1 MSHNNSHKQQV
12 IIQNRKARHDYTIHD
27 KLEAGMVLEGW
38 EVKAI
43 KANRCQLQD
52 SYITIKSNAC
62 WLIGAHI
69 TPLDTTAICSKPDP
83 KRTRKLLLHKRQID
97 KLFGQHKIKGQT
109 IVPLRM
115 YAARGRIKLEI
126 ALASGKKQ
134 HDKRQADKER
144 TWKKEQKN
152 IKVS

>member
-1 MSHNNSHKQQV
+1 MTKNNSSNTV
-12 IIQNRKARHDYTIHD
+12 IIQNRKARHDYIIHD
-27 KLEAGMVLEGW
+27 KFKAGMVLEGW

-43 KANRCQLQD
+43 KANRGVLQD
-52 SYITIKSNAC
+52 SYISIKTNAC

-69 TPLDTTAICSKPDP
+69 TPLTTTATYSKPDP
-83 KRTRKLLLHKRQID
+83 KRKRKLLLHKKQID

-115 YAARGRIKLEI
+115 YTVRGRIKIEI
-126 ALASGKKQ
+126 ALATGKKQ

-144 TWKKEQKN
+144 TWKKEKRQ
-152 IKVS
+152 ISI

>member
-1 MSHNNSHKQQV
+1 MTKNNSSNTV

-27 KLEAGMVLEGW
+27 KFEAGMVLEGW

-43 KANRCQLQD
+43 KANRGVLQD
-52 SYITIKSNAC
+52 SYISIKANAC

-69 TPLDTTAICSKPDP
+69 TPLTTTAIYSKPDP
-83 KRTRKLLLHKRQID
+83 KRNRKLLLHKKQID
-97 KLFGQHKIKGQT
+97 KLFGQHKMKGQT

-115 YAARGRIKLEI
+115 YTVRGRIKIEI
-126 ALASGKKQ
+126 ALATGKKQ

-144 TWKKEQKN
+144 TWKKEQKQ
-152 IKVS
+152 ISI